1 MSNLIDLLLGAGD
14 KVLDRPTGEYELKRL
29 SALCGEPFIISLR
42 ALTMREFNELP
53 LGDDFRV
60 HVVLKSVTEPDFR
73 DSRLLAKYTPEGRK
87 TPLTPIELL
96 NKMLLPGEITTLAA
110 KIEDLS
116 GFGKNAIEEIKKN

>member
-1 MSNLIDLLLGAGD
+1 MGAGD

-29 SALCGEPFIISLR
+29 SALCGEPFIVSLR

-60 HVVLKSVTEPDFR
+60 HVVLKSVTAPDFR

-110 KIEDLS
+110 KLRTCQDLAKTRS
-116 GFGKNAIEEIKKN
+116 KKLKKTNR